1 MIDRLFAERLIDKI
15 SQFTEYNINVMDEDG
30 IIIASR
36 MKERVGTF
44 HEVAYQLMKGDEDSR
59 VVTKE
64 DSDKGVKCGVNM
76 VVHVNKRKEGV
87 VGLSGDPREIMP
99 VAKIVKMTVELMLE
113 YESYKYEN
121 LRKYNLKEQLIHLI
135 LYSDDF
141 VREDLSKYTVALNLD
156 EEMIRVP
163 ILIECKSN
171 TIRQEKLRQLLE
183 ENKFFTR
190 QDFIDITREGFLVIF
205 KSIDCPIGYIMQ
217 DYKYMI
223 AEYLAAFLQYIRK
236 ADMKAGI
243 YIGPLQNDI
252 MYYRQAYLYCLWMQK
267 NIKKEG
273 SYYFYDYIVK
283 YLESMASMSE
293 FNTVFLMLKQEL
305 GQKFIDNY
313 LETIGALI
321 ENEYNLNKTS
331 ARLHVHKNTLVYRL
345 DKIREVLN
353 MNPLSQNSNREFME
367 CFYYYL
373 LRK

>member
-141 VREDLSKYTVALNLD
+141 VREDLSKYTV
-156 EEMIRVP
+156 V
-163 ILIECKSN
+163 
-171 TIRQEKLRQLLE
+171 RQ
-183 ENKFFTR
+183 
-190 QDFIDITREGFLVIF
+190 
-205 KSIDCPIGYIMQ
+205 
-217 DYKYMI
+217 
-223 AEYLAAFLQYIRK
+223 
-236 ADMKAGI
+236 
-243 YIGPLQNDI
+243 
-252 MYYRQAYLYCLWMQK
+252 
-267 NIKKEG
+267 IK
-273 SYYFYDYIVK
+273 
-283 YLESMASMSE
+283 
-293 FNTVFLMLKQEL
+293 
-305 GQKFIDNY
+305 
-313 LETIGALI
+313 
-321 ENEYNLNKTS
+321 
-331 ARLHVHKNTLVYRL
+331 
-345 DKIREVLN
+345 
-353 MNPLSQNSNREFME
+353 
-367 CFYYYL
+367 
-373 LRK
+373 

>member
-190 QDFIDITREGFLVIF
+190 QDFMILQEKGFL
-205 KSIDCPIGYIMQ
+205 
-217 DYKYMI
+217 
-223 AEYLAAFLQYIRK
+223 LFL
-236 ADMKAGI
+236 
-243 YIGPLQNDI
+243 
-252 MYYRQAYLYCLWMQK
+252 
-267 NIKKEG
+267 
-273 SYYFYDYIVK
+273 
-283 YLESMASMSE
+283 
-293 FNTVFLMLKQEL
+293 
-305 GQKFIDNY
+305 
-313 LETIGALI
+313 
-321 ENEYNLNKTS
+321 
-331 ARLHVHKNTLVYRL
+331 
-345 DKIREVLN
+345 
-353 MNPLSQNSNREFME
+353 NPLTV
-367 CFYYYL
+367 L
-373 LRK
+373 LVILCRITNI